1 MVQDNPFTRQMVAKA
16 DHYRRWAWRELQVSA
31 DEFHQAERLFN
42 WRTDKVKKDHHLS
55 AEDDLTVE
63 AVIDRKNDEQW
74 QTSVSDC
81 SYQMRRMAAYGALH
95 AAAVAELRLLYG
107 Q

>member
-1 MVQDNPFTRQMVAKA
+1 MVQDNPLVREMVVEAN
-16 DHYRRWAWRELQVSA
+16 RRRRVAWHQLQISA
-31 DEFHQAERLFN
+31 DKFHQAETLFN
-42 WRTDKVKKDHHLS
+42 WRTDVVKKKHGLR
-55 AEDDLTVE
+55 ANDDLTVE

-74 QTSVSDC
+74 QTSVADC
-81 SYQMRRMAAYGALH
+81 RYHMQRMTAYGGLH

>member
-1 MVQDNPFTRQMVAKA
+1 MVAEA
-16 DHYRRWAWRELQVSA
+16 DRYRRWAWRELQVSA
-31 DEFHQAERLFN
+31 DKFHQAELLFN
-42 WRTDKVKKDHHLS
+42 WRTEVVKDKHGLG

-74 QTSVSDC
+74 QTSVADC
-81 SYQMRRMAAYGALH
+81 RYHMQRMTAYGGLH